1 VCGALYEAYGMT
13 YKQDWGLAS
22 SYTEVQTMYT
32 SADCD
37 TKLCT
42 YFRHKYNATGPGKWG
57 TLPTAVQPGW
67 TAANCTSINSV
78 CEMLMSEHFMVTPYV
93 AYYGGSIA
101 TFSPNIYALD
111 KCIKSTDC
119 MAVDQGGT
127 LRSNVFPLTQSP
139 RTSTTCM
146 YIRNTGGCPF
156 VTNYLLIADSDHSG
170 DTINAGVPSIDP
182 AADCASESTCTAF
195 TSNGDLKTM
204 SYPVFQSPGTCLYLK
219 LAPLIDSI
227 TCGTISDKYNYIAGV
242 TNGAASYN
250 LIGTIFED
258 ANCWFKTC
266 HYWYY
271 KYGMT
276 QTSWGSAPT
285 SIRNAWNLTPCDD
298 AILREFYVS
307 QWLVCHCLSAA
318 RDNSGGGK

>member
-1 VCGALYEAYGMT
+1 
-13 YKQDWGLAS
+13 
-22 SYTEVQTMYT
+22 
-32 SADCD
+32 
-37 TKLCT
+37 
-42 YFRHKYNATGPGKWG
+42 
-57 TLPTAVQPGW
+57 
-67 TAANCTSINSV
+67 
-78 CEMLMSEHFMVTPYV
+78 
-93 AYYGGSIA
+93 
-101 TFSPNIYALD
+101 
-111 KCIKSTDC
+111 

-298 AILREFYVS
+298 AILQCPVIPGYIANTDVTHTGDFMGDA
-307 QWLVCHCLSAA
+307 WTTSAA
-318 RDNSGGGK
+318 ATSCSSDTQCRAFDDNGGMVIAYLPLATSEGRCLYVKIRPANPPPPPRPPPRSPSPPPPVPPSPILYPSPPSPRPPSS